1 MERLIVRRGG
11 LSQLKSRVVTLSRFG
26 DSHGFYQATVAI
38 AKTAHSKIK
47 L

>member
-1 MERLIVRRGG
+1 MRAESFCDLANLGG
-11 LSQLKSRVVTLSRFG
+11 WAGLSRFG

-38 AKTAHSKIK
+38 ANYRHNGS